1 MRERLSTL
9 GPVRKGVLRFLNGI
23 GYGSL
28 RIHEGDEVNLLGEG
42 NPGPTVDVVV
52 HSGRLWS
59 RMLRGSTGMAESY
72 ILGEW
77 DCDDLVGLA
86 TLAGHNLERLDR
98 IRRPLHPV
106 TGRVQRLGL
115 TMPRT
120 TRSRGKSQIAAHYD
134 LGNELFSL
142 FLDPSMNY
150 SSGIFRGPEDDLEAA
165 QINKMNQIADRLEL
179 GPDDH
184 LLEIGTG
191 WGGLAVHLARRS
203 GCRITTTTISKEQ
216 AALARQRVEEAGL
229 TDRIEVIE
237 TDYRDLSG
245 TYDRLVSVEMIEA
258 VGWRDFPT
266 YFRQCSALLRPG
278 GAMLLQ
284 AIVIDDDAY
293 ELEKASRSFISH
305 FIFPGGCLPSVAE
318 ISRCLESET
327 DMRTVWLDRIG
338 DDYARTLAAWRDRF
352 TAVTG
357 RLEELGYDRRFR
369 RMWTLYMCFAEGGF
383 RAGRNDDVQMLIAK
397 PGFVSATGESLQPED
412 LSLTQPAGKAP
423 GGISPG

>member
-1 MRERLSTL
+1 MRAPSGNLRLVRRGVMGFL
-9 GPVRKGVLRFLNGI
+9 GGI
-23 GYGSL
+23 RYGSI
-28 RIHEGDEVNLLGEG
+28 RILEDGEVEIIGEG
-42 NPGPTVDVVV
+42 NPGPSVDVAV
-52 HSGRLWS
+52 HSSRLWT

-77 DCDDLVGLA
+77 DCDELVTLA
-86 TLAGHNLERLDR
+86 TLAGHNLDRLDR
-98 IRRPLHPV
+98 VRRPLHPL
-106 TGRVQRLGL
+106 TGRIQRLGL

-120 TRSRGKSQIAAHYD
+120 TRSRGRAQIAAHYD

-150 SSGIFRGPEDDLEAA
+150 SSGVFSSPDDDLETA
-165 QINKMNQIADRLEL
+165 QINKMDRIADRLDL
-179 GPDDH
+179 DTTHH

-191 WGGLAVHLARRS
+191 WGGLAVHLAART

-216 AALARQRVEEAGL
+216 AVLARQRVEDAGL
-229 TDRIEVIE
+229 SDRIEVIE

-245 TYDRLVSVEMIEA
+245 SFDRLVSVEMIEA

-266 YFRQCSALLRPG
+266 YFRKCSDLLRPG

-318 ISRCLESET
+318 IERCLAADT
-327 DMRTVWLDRIG
+327 DLRTVSVDEIG
-338 DDYARTLAAWRDRF
+338 DDYARTLAAWRERF
-352 TAVTG
+352 LAATE
-357 RLEELGYDRRFR
+357 RLEELGYDQRFR

-383 RAGRNDDVQMLIAK
+383 RSGRNDDVQMLLAK
-397 PGFVSATGESLQPED
+397 PGFSPGETDGQED
-412 LSLTQPAGKAP
+412 VLSLTQPSGNAPAGT
-423 GGISPG
+423 SPA